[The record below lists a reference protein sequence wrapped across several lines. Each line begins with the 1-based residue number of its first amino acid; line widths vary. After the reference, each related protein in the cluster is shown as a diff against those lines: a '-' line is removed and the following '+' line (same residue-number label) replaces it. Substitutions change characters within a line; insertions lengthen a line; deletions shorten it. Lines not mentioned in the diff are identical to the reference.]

1 MAFQEQGVAGRS
13 HRRGFAEVQRV
24 DREPGKP
31 CDLAPKRS
39 NADEAVVAQ
48 LLQLDA
54 PRDLKIEF
62 EMSIA
67 RAAGGFVHPE
77 RRRPATQT
85 CEAVARSACARIILS
100 TKPPPSVW
108 ATETIV
114 VQMAAGQ
121 MVAQPV

>member
-1 MAFQEQGVAGRS
+1 MAGRS
-13 HRRGFAEVQRV
+13 HRRGFAEVRRV

-39 NADEAVVAQ
+39 NADEPVVAQ

-62 EMSIA
+62 EMSMS

-77 RRRPATQT
+77 RAERPHGL
-85 CEAVARSACARIILS
+85 VKPWLS
-100 TKPPPSVW
+100 TDHVVNK
-108 ATETIV
+108 AT
-114 VQMAAGQ
+114 GK
-121 MVAQPV
+121 